1 MKNKICYFIVTFV
14 ILLGTLLWV
23 NNVQIKAEEEANDF
37 TFELNG
43 PEELYLTLNSV
54 YNELG
59 FTAYNA
65 NGEDLSEYVTID
77 STVVSEK
84 AGVYQVYYYL
94 NYEEN
99 TYTLVRTVNVIDF
112 VITTEISYTN
122 NDPYYDGG
130 AWYNAVKTSDG
141 GLLLMG
147 YIQDAYDIYPF
158 ICKYSAYGTMEW
170 DLIINYS
177 DYICWDA
184 IEEENRYLILV
195 SNIYYSYSCIL
206 SVEKNLEQPTY
217 YSIASFYYSFSRI
230 VEGNNQYVLF
240 SSTSSDV
247 ICKLTISGDYVSTS
261 TSYMNYY
268 SNAYNDAFIIDN
280 FLYYRNSN
288 KYIIKYDL
296 LTGVSYNTYSS
307 CKNIC
312 YKDDKIY
319 ALSSDGRI
327 LELDLDLNLLKQ
339 VYIAD
344 LNGLYASEDCLLS
357 LDTYDN
363 LHFIDY
369 DSLNIYFSHKL
380 NIDNTITTCG
390 YSTFYDNE
398 SLIKVGYN
406 SFGDPYYIEFNTNHS
421 ICEYEEKECQ
431 INDTI
436 SFDQHLDNVS
446 FLDEDYEI
454 IFNEESI
461 INTNFDNSQAGIY
474 RYDYLVQTKLGEV
487 EKYFMLSKNV
497 LVNYRTSLVNNEI
510 YVGGVYLDIEGAD
523 IYIDGVKYEQGD
535 FYNVEG
541 NSEIIL
547 VGQNGYQKTLNITI
561 LPGIKNVE
569 DGQEYTESVTPIFSG
584 NNTTLN
590 GEYIAPGT
598 TITKVGHYVLIHTDK
613 RGNKTYCYFTI
624 KENISGIKDGLI
636 TNNGLKIYAE
646 NCSMS
651 INDMEYLSG
660 DYFNELGK
668 NHQLKVSGEGNYE
681 STYTFTILPDF
692 DDIIVKNNS
701 DSFEINVDE
710 EFLDYLTIKVNEV
723 VLNETTKYETFGKY
737 VIKIILK
744 ENNAF
749 SEELKEFY
757 NREYVKYIEPIIFI
771 NGSHYKDWDK
781 SQLGEEDIFLGYFGD
796 VENLIIKNI
805 SNSDDVQ
812 NIIIKDPYTEIGL
825 YNDIKVTIGD
835 FTQTFSF
842 YIEDPKIKLEDFY
855 LEQFVIEKD
864 SELFKLLFNGNYKVF
879 LDGEYLEL
887 KNEEPKVEGDEEK
900 EPSDNEEIQDINK
913 KELLIED
920 RIFCNQIGT
929 HTLSIEGP
937 NGFYKELKFNIVLGE
952 LNYNSEEYTV
962 IIPNLIE
969 KVELNGVGVPISEN
983 QYLIK
988 FTKLGNN
995 IVKIYGSNGYQTTRE
1010 YKIGDEVLGLDE
1022 DKVALDFPNL
1032 NFKAGFEFV
1041 KLVIDNGKF
1050 EFLYNEMDQFKQFN
1064 NYGNHTL
1071 KIIGVNGYESKAY
1084 SFSVEYDFNKSG
1096 ISQYNDTSITFI
1108 DYDKFENVLIDGVK
1122 YDFSNNNRYYV
1133 LGHHTITLI
1142 GTNDWEMTNSFNICH
1157 ETDKLLDSTLTE
1169 NKILYYNDGKMEFN
1183 FEGICDEIMIDD
1195 KPFDALKGDITSIGF
1210 HDITLSM
1217 GDYQYTYRIC
1227 VEPNV
1232 SMYDDQV
1239 FYDYTVLNIPN
1250 VTDMTDVT
1258 IIVNDEETR
1267 SRIFSEIGNYNVM
1280 IKGSKDYV
1288 KTFKFTIKEVIY
1300 GLLEDEEVEIKKT
1313 YFAVPSLPADIL
1325 VDNLPKT
1332 EREIV
1337 SEGGKHT
1344 ITVLGV
1350 GGYSA
1355 VYTFIIPFDYSV
1367 DGNILKSNGG
1377 EIFVNGV
1384 LVPQD
1389 YQLTSIGNNIVQ
1401 FVGANGYPVE
1411 EIEVKIDHKI
1421 KIADGG
1427 TYKNGLLVPIVDGKV
1442 YIDDVEIF
1450 EETMIYRHGNHT
1462 IKIVGTNDYVAEINV
1477 YIKNSNTV
1485 IAYVLCVPAALCL
1498 VGFVIILIRRKR
1510 VL

>member
-1 MKNKICYFIVTFV
+1 
-14 ILLGTLLWV
+14 
-23 NNVQIKAEEEANDF
+23 
-37 TFELNG
+37 
-43 PEELYLTLNSV
+43 
-54 YNELG
+54 
-59 FTAYNA
+59 
-65 NGEDLSEYVTID
+65 
-77 STVVSEK
+77 
-84 AGVYQVYYYL
+84 
-94 NYEEN
+94 
-99 TYTLVRTVNVIDF
+99 
-112 VITTEISYTN
+112 
-122 NDPYYDGG
+122 
-130 AWYNAVKTSDG
+130 
-141 GLLLMG
+141 
-147 YIQDAYDIYPF
+147 
-158 ICKYSAYGTMEW
+158 MEW
-170 DLIINYS
+170 DLIFNYS
-177 DYICWDA
+177 GYICWDA
-184 IEEENRYLILV
+184 IEEENRYLILI
-195 SNIYYSYSCIL
+195 SNNYYSYIL

-217 YSIASFYYSFSRI
+217 NNIASFNHSFSGI

-240 SSTSSDV
+240 RSMYSNV
-247 ICKLTISGDYVSTS
+247 IGKLTISGDYVSTS
-261 TSYMNYY
+261 TSSMSYQYY
-268 SNAYNDAFIIDN
+268 YNAYNDAFIIDN
-280 FLYYRNSN
+280 FLYFRNSN

-296 LTGVSYNTYSS
+296 LNEVSYNTYSS
-307 CKNIC
+307 CENIC

-319 ALSSDGRI
+319 ALSSNGII
-327 LELDLDLNLLKQ
+327 LKFDLDLNLLKQ
-339 VYIAD
+339 GFLAN

-357 LDTYDN
+357 LDLYDGN

-369 DSLNIYFSHKL
+369 DSLNIYFSQEL
-380 NIDNTITTCG
+380 NIDETITTCG

-406 SFGDPYYIEFNTNHS
+406 SFYDPYYIEFNINHS
-421 ICEYEEKECQ
+421 IYEYEEKECQ

-446 FLDEDYEI
+446 FLNEYYEI

-474 RYDYLVQTKLGEV
+474 RYDYLVQTKLGEEV
-487 EKYFMLSKNV
+487 KYFMLSKNV

-523 IYIDGVKYEQGD
+523 IYIDGEKYEQGD

-541 NSEIIL
+541 NTEIIL

-569 DGQEYTESVTPIFSG
+569 DGKEYTESVTPIFSG

-598 TITKVGHYVLIHTDK
+598 TITKVGNYKLIHTDK
-613 RGNKTYCYFTI
+613 RGNETHCYFTI
-624 KENISGIKDGLI
+624 KENISGIEDGLI
-636 TNNGLKIYAE
+636 TNNGLRIYAE

-651 INDMEYLSG
+651 INDKEYLSG

-668 NHQLKVSGEGNYE
+668 NHQLKVSGEGGYE
-681 STYTFTILPDF
+681 SFYTFTILPDF
-692 DDIIVKNNS
+692 DDIIVKS
-701 DSFEINVDE
+701 TSYSFEINVDE
-710 EFLDYLTIKVNEV
+710 EFLDYLTIMVN
-723 VLNETTKYETFGKY
+723 NEEINKTTTYETFGKY
-737 VIKIILK
+737 VIKITLTEDIV
-744 ENNAF
+744 F

-757 NREYVKYIEPIIFI
+757 NREYVKYIEPIIYI
-771 NGSHYKDWDK
+771 NDTLYSGWDK
-781 SQLGEEDIFLGYFGD
+781 SQLGEEDIFLGYFGV
-796 VENLIIKNI
+796 VENLGIKYN
-805 SNSDDVQ
+805 SNSETVE
-812 NIIIKDPYTEIGL
+812 NIIEQPYTEIGL

-835 FTQTFSF
+835 YTQTFSF
-842 YIEDPKIKLEDFY
+842 CIEDPIMKLEDFY

-864 SELFKLLFNGNYKVF
+864 SELFKLLFNGEYKVF
-879 LDGEYLEL
+879 LDGEYLEV
-887 KNEEPKVEGDEEK
+887 KIEEPKVEGDEEK

-913 KELLIED
+913 KELLIEE
-920 RIFCNQIGT
+920 RIFCNQIGA

-952 LNYNSEEYTV
+952 LNYISEEYTI
-962 IIPNLIE
+962 IIPNVIE
-969 KVELNGVGVPISEN
+969 KVELNGVEVPIFEN

-1032 NFKAGFEFV
+1032 NFKDGFEFV

-1050 EFLYNEMDQFKQFN
+1050 EFLYNEMDQFKEFD

-1084 SFSVEYDFNKSG
+1084 TFSVEYDFNKSG
-1096 ISQYNDTSITFI
+1096 INQYNDTFITFI

-1133 LGHHTITLI
+1133 LGPHTITLI
-1142 GTNDWEMTNSFNICH
+1142 GANAWEKTNSFTICH

-1169 NKILYYNDGKMEFN
+1169 NQILYYNDGKMEFN

-1195 KPFDALKGDITSIGF
+1195 IAFDALKGDITSIGF
-1210 HDITLSM
+1210 HDITLSI
-1217 GDYQYTYRIC
+1217 GDYDYTYRIC

-1232 SMYDDQV
+1232 SMYDNIV
-1239 FYDYTVLNIPN
+1239 FYDYAVLNIPN
-1250 VTDMTDVT
+1250 VTDTTDVT
-1258 IIVNDEETR
+1258 IMINDEETR

-1288 KTFKFTIKEVIY
+1288 KTFKFTIKEVLN
-1300 GLLEDEEVEIKKT
+1300 GLIEDEEVEIEKT
-1313 YFAVPSLPADIL
+1313 YFVVPSLPADIL
-1325 VDNLPKT
+1325 VDNVPKR

-1384 LVPQD
+1384 LVPQN